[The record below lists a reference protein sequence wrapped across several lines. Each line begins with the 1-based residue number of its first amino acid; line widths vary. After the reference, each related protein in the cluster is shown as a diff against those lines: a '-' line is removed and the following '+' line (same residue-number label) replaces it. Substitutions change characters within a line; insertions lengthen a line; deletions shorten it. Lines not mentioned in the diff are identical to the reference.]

1 MKKHSSTDLLSP
13 YGDDYVGNGYRWGAN
28 DVAITF
34 SSFIQILRVN
44 SKIGYKRK
52 VVYEKNLLY
61 CNEYHFK
68 LEWNIS
74 NQLLNTFS
82 ECKVG
87 KYYESDIFYEMW
99 NLRVSPNGCN
109 VSSNTPTTDGG
120 NNENLNK
127 KNDGNVTLF
136 LNLCC
141 LPPKI
146 SKIKVK
152 YVLYERSSNTK
163 WKFARDFTYNAS
175 LSGWP
180 DGKLLTADLK
190 KYQTLKFM
198 ANIYIVKMYDL
209 KGMYIQTIFASVS
222 CISTSNISFATK
234 RKS

>member
-1 MKKHSSTDLLSP
+1 MEQDVQSYDDNEESDRTDDDATVKKHSSTDLLSP
-13 YGDDYVGNGYRWGAN
+13 YGDDYAGGGIGRMWGAH

-34 SSFIQILRVN
+34 SSYIQILRVN

-74 NQLLNTFS
+74 NTLLNTFS
-82 ECKVG
+82 ECKIG

-109 VSSNTPTTDGG
+109 VTGNTPISDDGSNH
-120 NNENLNK
+120 NNNALSK

-175 LSGWP
+175 LSGM
-180 DGKLLTADLK
+180 T
-190 KYQTLKFM
+190 
-198 ANIYIVKMYDL
+198 
-209 KGMYIQTIFASVS
+209 VS
-222 CISTSNISFATK
+222 IL
-234 RKS
+234 